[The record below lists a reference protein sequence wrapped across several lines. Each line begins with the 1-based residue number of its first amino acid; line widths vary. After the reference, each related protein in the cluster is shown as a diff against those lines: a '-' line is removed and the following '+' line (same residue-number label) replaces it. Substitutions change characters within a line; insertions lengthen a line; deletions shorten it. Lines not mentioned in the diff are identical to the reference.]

1 MKRDAL
7 GQLETWKRSPHR
19 KPLIL
24 QGARQV
30 GKTWILKEFAR
41 TYPQSTYLNF
51 EEDPKLRS
59 LFETAKPDEIL
70 SNIELYSGG
79 PPRDW
84 DNHLLILDEIQVC
97 SAALNS
103 LKYFHEHAAPVH
115 VAAAGSLFGIRLAGP
130 QSFPVGKVDFLE
142 LWPLTFFEFLD
153 AHDETQLRRSLE
165 DRSGF
170 EGLPDAIHD
179 KLIALVKRYTF
190 VGGMPEPVERH
201 RSGASLSEVRA
212 VQHDILRGYALDFS
226 KYAPATLIPK
236 LSLVWESIPTH
247 LGRENK
253 KFMFSALRKGA
264 RARGYEDAIA
274 WLCDARL
281 ALKCHRVTQPTLPL
295 KAQANSSVFKV
306 YALDVGLLSA
316 MTRLESAVLLDGSR
330 VFEEF
335 RGALTENYVAQE
347 LVAHGHALHYWASS
361 GGRAELD
368 FIHAAGKDILPLEVK
383 AGINARSRS
392 LRSYDQQFAP
402 RFLCRT
408 TALNFK
414 KQGHLHNYPLY
425 AASRFP
431 ELSYDSDG

>member
-1 MKRDAL
+1 
-7 GQLETWKRSPHR
+7 
-19 KPLIL
+19 
-24 QGARQV
+24 
-30 GKTWILKEFAR
+30 
-41 TYPQSTYLNF
+41 
-51 EEDPKLRS
+51 
-59 LFETAKPDEIL
+59 
-70 SNIELYSGG
+70 
-79 PPRDW
+79 
-84 DNHLLILDEIQVC
+84 
-97 SAALNS
+97 
-103 LKYFHEHAAPVH
+103 
-115 VAAAGSLFGIRLAGP
+115 
-130 QSFPVGKVDFLE
+130 
-142 LWPLTFFEFLD
+142 
-153 AHDETQLRRSLE
+153 
-165 DRSGF
+165 
-170 EGLPDAIHD
+170 
-179 KLIALVKRYTF
+179 
-190 VGGMPEPVERH
+190 
-201 RSGASLSEVRA
+201 
-212 VQHDILRGYALDFS
+212 YALDFS

-295 KAQANSSVFKV
+295 RAQADSNVFKV

-335 RGALTENYVAQE
+335 RGALMENYVAQE
-347 LVAHGHALHYWASS
+347 LVARGHNLHYWASS

-368 FIHAAGKDILPLEVK
+368 FIHAAGVDILPLEVK
-383 AGINARSRS
+383 AGINPRSRS
-392 LRSYDQQFAP
+392 LRSYDRQFAP

-408 TALNFK
+408 TALNFE

-431 ELSYDSDG
+431 ELSYDSDD